1 MKYKKSILALCAV
14 LLLSL
19 FAGCSNG
26 GGTGSSAAGS
36 DVAGK
41 NVSVGDNTASSTTR
55 PDVSGKTISVVATIF
70 PAYDWTRQ
78 IIGQADDHAALTLL
92 LDKGTDLHNYLP
104 TVEDIYKIS
113 TCDLFIYVGG
123 ESDKWVPDALAQAT
137 NPNMKVLCLMD
148 LLGSAVREEE
158 ALEGM
163 EEHDHDHDHDHE
175 DEDHD
180 HEDHDHEDEDH
191 DEGPEYDEH
200 IWLSLR
206 NASLLCEK
214 IEAALEEVDPQSKD
228 SYAKN
233 CKAYTEKLTALDKA
247 YAEAVEAAP
256 RKTLLFADRFP
267 FLYMAKDY
275 DLQCW
280 AAFSG
285 CSAEAEA
292 SFETVNFL
300 VNKVDELGLPCVMK
314 IEGSNARLA
323 ETVVSS
329 SQAKNAKILEINS
342 LQSVTAQQVA
352 EGFTYYG
359 VMEQNLEVL
368 KQALGDGK

>member
-1 MKYKKSILALCAV
+1 MKHKRLILALCAV
-14 LLLSL
+14 LLLAI
-19 FAGCSNG
+19 FAGCSNE
-26 GGTGSSAAGS
+26 GGTAAT
-36 DVAGK
+36 
-41 NVSVGDNTASSTTR
+41 TATR
-55 PDVSGKTISVVATIF
+55 PDMTGKSISVVATIF

-78 IIGQADDHAALTLL
+78 IIGDQRDRVAPTLL
-92 LDKGTDLHNYLP
+92 LDKGADLHNYQP

-148 LLGSAVREEE
+148 LLGSAAREEE
-158 ALEGM
+158 TLEGM
-163 EEHDHDHDHDHE
+163 EEHDHDHHDHEGEDHDHE

-180 HEDHDHEDEDH
+180 HEE
-191 DEGPEYDEH
+191 PEYDEH

-206 NASLLCEK
+206 NAGILCGK
-214 IEAALEEVDPQSKD
+214 IEAALAEVDPQGKD
-228 SYAKN
+228 SYMKN
-233 CKAYTEKLTALDKA
+233 CRAYTEKLTALDKA
-247 YAEAVEAAP
+247 YAETVEAAT

-285 CSAEAEA
+285 CSAESEA

-300 VNKVDELGLPCVMK
+300 VNKVDELELPCVMK
-314 IEGSNARLA
+314 IEGSNTRLA
-323 ETVVSS
+323 ETVVSNS
-329 SQAKNAKILEINS
+329 KAKNAKILELNS
-342 LQSVTAQQVA
+342 IQSVTAQGVA
-352 EGFTYYG
+352 DGITYYG
-359 VMEQNLEVL
+359 IMEKNLEVL
-368 KQALGDGK
+368 KEALN

>member
-1 MKYKKSILALCAV
+1 MKYKKTILALCVV
-14 LLLSL
+14 LLMSL
-19 FAGCSNG
+19 FAGCS
-26 GGTGSSAAGS
+26 TGDS
-36 DVAGK
+36 
-41 NVSVGDNTASSTTR
+41 TASSTTR
-55 PDVSGKTISVVATIF
+55 PDVSGKTISVVATVF

-78 IIGQADDHAALTLL
+78 IIGENENQVALTLL
-92 LDKGTDLHNYLP
+92 LDKGTDLHNYQP

-137 NPNMKVLCLMD
+137 NPDMKVLCLMD

-158 ALEGM
+158 TLEGM
-163 EEHDHDHDHDHE
+163 EEHDHEDHDHE
-175 DEDHD
+175 GGDHEDHD
-180 HEDHDHEDEDH
+180 HEDHDH
-191 DEGPEYDEH
+191 EGPEYDEH

-206 NASLLCEK
+206 NANLLCGK
-214 IEAALEEVDPQSKD
+214 IEAALEEIDPQSKD

-233 CKAYTEKLTALDKA
+233 CKAYTEKLTALDKS
-247 YAEAVEAAP
+247 YSETVEAAP

-267 FLYMAKDY
+267 FLYLAKDY
-275 DLQCW
+275 GLNCF

-285 CSAEAEA
+285 CSAESEA

-314 IEGSNARLA
+314 IEGSNTRLA
-323 ETVVSS
+323 ETVVSGTK
-329 SQAKNAKILEINS
+329 AKSAKILELNS
-342 LQSVTAQQVA
+342 IQSVTAQQVS
-352 EGFTYYG
+352 EGTTYHG
-359 VMEQNLEVL
+359 IMEQNLEVL